1 MQGLF
6 FILSVKR
13 RLFMQLVLATRNA
26 NKLEEI
32 RDVLGLN
39 PHTVKSSF
47 DYPQIPD
54 VVEDKDTLEGNA
66 IKKATTIAAATGC
79 WALADDSGLEVDALA
94 GAPGVYSA
102 RYAGEHCSYLDNCN
116 KLLFEMEG
124 KTNRRARFRT
134 VLALVN
140 LVGEVRTLEG
150 AMEGTILTEMRGEG
164 GFGYDPVFMPEGY
177 DLSYAEFDPA
187 EKNRISHRGKALH
200 AAIEQWGALFAQI

>member
-1 MQGLF
+1 
-6 FILSVKR
+6 
-13 RLFMQLVLATRNA
+13 MQLVLATRNA

-32 RDVLGLN
+32 RDVLGLD
-39 PHTVKSSF
+39 PHRVKSSF

-54 VVEDKDTLEGNA
+54 VVEDKGTLEGNA

-79 WALADDSGLEVDALA
+79 WALADDSGLEVDALG

-116 KLLFEMEG
+116 KLLFEMEE

-150 AMEGTILTEMRGEG
+150 AMEGTILTEMRGNG
-164 GFGYDPVFMPEGY
+164 GFGYDPVFMPDGY

-187 EKNRISHRGKALH
+187 EKNRISHRGRALK
-200 AAIEQWGALFAQI
+200 AAIEQWGSLFAQL

>member
-1 MQGLF
+1 
-6 FILSVKR
+6 
-13 RLFMQLVLATRNA
+13 MQLVLATRNA

-32 RDVLGLN
+32 RDVLGLD
-39 PHTVKSSF
+39 PQTVKSSF

-124 KTNRRARFRT
+124 KSNRRARFRT

-150 AMEGTILTEMRGEG
+150 AMEGTILTEMRGDG
-164 GFGYDPVFMPEGY
+164 GFGYDPVFIPNGY

-187 EKNRISHRGKALH
+187 EKNRISHRGRALQ
-200 AAIEQWGALFAQI
+200 AAIEQWGSLFAQL

>member
-1 MQGLF
+1 
-6 FILSVKR
+6 
-13 RLFMQLVLATRNA
+13 MQLVLATRNA

-32 RDVLGLN
+32 RDVLGLD

-124 KTNRRARFRT
+124 KNNRRARFRT

-150 AMEGTILTEMRGEG
+150 AMEGTILTEMRGHG
-164 GFGYDPVFMPEGY
+164 GFGYDPVFMPDGY
-177 DLSYAEFDPA
+177 DLSYAEFDPV
-187 EKNRISHRGKALH
+187 EKNRISHRGRALQ
-200 AAIEQWGALFAQI
+200 AAIEQWGSLFVQL

>member
-1 MQGLF
+1 
-6 FILSVKR
+6 
-13 RLFMQLVLATRNA
+13 MQLVLATRNA

-32 RDVLGLN
+32 RDVLGLD

-79 WALADDSGLEVDALA
+79 WALADDSGLEVDALG

-102 RYAGEHCSYLDNCN
+102 RYAGEHCSYMDNCN
-116 KLLFEMEG
+116 KLLFEMKG

-150 AMEGTILTEMRGEG
+150 AMEGTILTEMRGDG
-164 GFGYDPVFMPEGY
+164 GFGYDPVFMPDGY

-187 EKNRISHRGKALH
+187 EKNRISHRGRALQ
-200 AAIEQWGALFAQI
+200 AAIEQWGSLFAQI

>member
-1 MQGLF
+1 MQ
-6 FILSVKR
+6 
-13 RLFMQLVLATRNA
+13 MVLATRNA

>member
-1 MQGLF
+1 
-6 FILSVKR
+6 
-13 RLFMQLVLATRNA
+13 MQLVIATRNA
-26 NKLEEI
+26 NKLKEI
-32 RDVLGLN
+32 RAVLGLSEAV
-39 PHTVKSSF
+39 VKSSF

-79 WALADDSGLEVDALA
+79 WALADDSGLEVDALD

-116 KLLFEMEG
+116 KLLFELDG
-124 KTNRRARFRT
+124 KPNRRARFRT

-150 AMEGTILTEMRGEG
+150 AVEGNITDSMRGAD
-164 GFGYDPVFMPEGY
+164 GFGYDPLFIPDGY
-177 DLSYAEFDPA
+177 DQTYAELDPV
-187 EKNRISHRGKALH
+187 EKNRISHRGKALQ
-200 AAIEQWGALFAQI
+200 AALEQWGALFAQL

>member
-1 MQGLF
+1 
-6 FILSVKR
+6 
-13 RLFMQLVLATRNA
+13 MQLVLATRNV

-32 RDVLGLN
+32 RDVLGLD

-79 WALADDSGLEVDALA
+79 WALADDSGLEVDALS

-102 RYAGEHCSYLDNCN
+102 RYAGEHCSYLDNCK

-124 KTNRRARFRT
+124 KTNRHARFRT

-140 LVGEVRTLEG
+140 LVGEVRTVEG
-150 AMEGTILTEMRGEG
+150 AMEGTILTEMRGDG
-164 GFGYDPVFMPEGY
+164 GFGYDPVFIPNGY

-187 EKNRISHRGKALH
+187 EKNRISHRGRALQ
-200 AAIEQWGALFAQI
+200 AAIEQWGSLFAQL

>member
-1 MQGLF
+1 
-6 FILSVKR
+6 
-13 RLFMQLVLATRNA
+13 MQLVLATRNA

-164 GFGYDPVFMPEGY
+164 GFGYDPVFMPDGY

-187 EKNRISHRGKALH
+187 EKNRISHRGRALH

>member
-1 MQGLF
+1 
-6 FILSVKR
+6 
-13 RLFMQLVLATRNA
+13 MQLVLATRNA

-32 RDVLGLN
+32 RDVLGLD

-79 WALADDSGLEVDALA
+79 WALADDSGLEVDALG

-102 RYAGEHCSYLDNCN
+102 RYAGEHCSYMDNCN
-116 KLLFEMEG
+116 KLLFELDG
-124 KTNRRARFRT
+124 QTNRRARFRT

-150 AMEGTILTEMRGEG
+150 AMDGVILRRCAVATVLGMILCLYPRGMSL
-164 GFGYDPVFMPEGY
+164 PMP
-177 DLSYAEFDPA
+177 S
-187 EKNRISHRGKALH
+187 
-200 AAIEQWGALFAQI
+200 

>member
-1 MQGLF
+1 
-6 FILSVKR
+6 
-13 RLFMQLVLATRNA
+13 MQLVLATRNA

-187 EKNRISHRGKALH
+187 EKNRISHRGRALH

>member
-1 MQGLF
+1 
-6 FILSVKR
+6 
-13 RLFMQLVLATRNA
+13 MQLVLATRNA

-32 RDVLGLN
+32 RDVLGLDPN
-39 PHTVKSSF
+39 AVKSSF

-66 IKKATTIAAATGC
+66 IKKATTIAAALGC
-79 WALADDSGLEVDALA
+79 WALADDSGLEVDALG

-116 KLLFEMEG
+116 KLLFELEG

-140 LVGEVRTLEG
+140 LVGEVRTLDG
-150 AMEGTILTEMRGEG
+150 AMEGTILTEMRGGG
-164 GFGYDPVFMPEGY
+164 GFGYDPVFMPDGY
-177 DLSYAEFDPA
+177 DLSYAEFAPA
-187 EKNRISHRGKALH
+187 EKNRISHRGKALQ
-200 AAIEQWGALFAQI
+200 AAIEQWGSLFAQL

>member
-1 MQGLF
+1 
-6 FILSVKR
+6 
-13 RLFMQLVLATRNA
+13 MQLVLATRNA

-32 RDVLGLN
+32 RDVLGLD
-39 PHTVKSSF
+39 PHRVKSSF

-79 WALADDSGLEVDALA
+79 WALADDSGLEVDALG

-116 KLLFEMEG
+116 KLLFEMEE

-150 AMEGTILTEMRGEG
+150 AMEGIILTEMRGNG
-164 GFGYDPVFMPEGY
+164 GFGYDPVFMPDGY

-187 EKNRISHRGKALH
+187 EKNRISHRGRALK
-200 AAIEQWGALFAQI
+200 AAIEQWGSLFAQL

>member
-1 MQGLF
+1 
-6 FILSVKR
+6 
-13 RLFMQLVLATRNA
+13 MQLVLATRNA

-32 RDVLGLN
+32 RDVLGLD

-79 WALADDSGLEVDALA
+79 WALADDSGLEVDALG

-102 RYAGEHCSYLDNCN
+102 RYAGEHCSYMDNCN
-116 KLLFEMEG
+116 KLLFEMKG

-150 AMEGTILTEMRGEG
+150 AMEGTILTEMRGDG
-164 GFGYDPVFMPEGY
+164 GFGYDPVFMPDGY

-187 EKNRISHRGKALH
+187 EKNRISHRGRALQ
-200 AAIEQWGALFAQI
+200 AAIEQWGSLFAQL

>member
-1 MQGLF
+1 
-6 FILSVKR
+6 
-13 RLFMQLVLATRNA
+13 MQLVLATRNA

>member
-1 MQGLF
+1 
-6 FILSVKR
+6 
-13 RLFMQLVLATRNA
+13 MQLVLATRNA

-32 RDVLGLN
+32 RDVLGLD

-79 WALADDSGLEVDALA
+79 WALADDSGLEVDALG

-150 AMEGTILTEMRGEG
+150 AMEGTILTEMRGDG
-164 GFGYDPVFMPEGY
+164 GFGYDPVFMPDGY

-187 EKNRISHRGKALH
+187 EKNRISHRGRALQ
-200 AAIEQWGALFAQI
+200 AAIEQWGSLFSQL